1 MSRPLPLA
9 AWRRHLAAGALA
21 VAAAL
26 AATLPATARAEIP
39 VQSVTISSKPIAHFR
54 IGRPEQTRFGSLT
67 FLGGLELLAGNRHM
81 GGLSGLVV
89 SPDGDRIVAVADNGL
104 WLTADIESAPD
115 GRPLAIANA
124 TVAPVLGPGGRALL
138 DRGRGDAEALALR
151 LDGVGGSGTLFV
163 ATERDHNIYAFPW
176 PLDLSAAGTALD
188 LPAGIKQLRH
198 NKGMEAVAFANSGP
212 LEGSL
217 VVIAER
223 GPGFNSDLPGFL
235 IGGAT
240 PGTFTV
246 VRQDSY
252 DATDASFLPDGD
264 LLLLERRFTLRH
276 GIGMRLR
283 LLPAAEIA
291 PGALV
296 TGHVLMEAGFAEQI
310 DNMEGVSV
318 HVNKAGETIVSL
330 ISDDNRSI
338 LQRTLFLRFR
348 LDDTG
353 TPTGAA
359 TDTAPDTGRP

>member
-1 MSRPLPLA
+1 MPGPLPLA
-9 AWRRHLAAGALA
+9 AWRRHLAVGALA
-21 VAAAL
+21 VATTL
-26 AATLPATARAEIP
+26 AATLPAPVRAEIP
-39 VQSVTISSKPIAHFR
+39 IQSVTIRSKPIEHFR
-54 IGRPEQTRFGSLT
+54 IGRPEQTRFGGLT

-89 SPDGDRIVAVADNGL
+89 SPDGARMVAVADNGL
-104 WLTADIESAPD
+104 WLTAEIESAPD
-115 GRPLAIANA
+115 GRPLAVTGA

-151 LDGVGGSGTLFV
+151 LDDAGSGAGTLFV
-163 ATERDHNIYAFPW
+163 ATERDHEIYAFAW
-176 PLDLSAAGTALD
+176 PLDPTTAGTALD

-198 NKGMEAVAFANSGP
+198 NKAMEAVAFANSGP
-212 LEGSL
+212 LQGSL
-217 VVIAER
+217 LVIAER

-283 LLPAAEIA
+283 LLPASEIH
-291 PGALV
+291 PDALV
-296 TGHVLMEAGFAEQI
+296 TGHVLMEAGFSEQI

-318 HVNKAGETIVSL
+318 HVNAAGETIVTL

-338 LQRTLFLRFR
+338 LQRTLLLRFR
-348 LDDTG
+348 LDDSE
-353 TPTGAA
+353 PAAGA
-359 TDTAPDTGRP
+359 DRP

>member
-1 MSRPLPLA
+1 MSRPLPLT
-9 AWRRHLAAGALA
+9 AWRRHLAACALVALA
-21 VAAAL
+21 TL
-26 AATLPATARAEIP
+26 AATLPAPVRADIP
-39 VQSVTISSKPIAHFR
+39 IQSVTIRSKPIEHFR
-54 IGRPEQTRFGSLT
+54 IGRPEQTRFGGLT

-89 SPDGDRIVAVADNGL
+89 SPDGNRMVAVADNGL

-115 GRPLAIANA
+115 GRPLAVTGA
-124 TVAPVLGPGGRALL
+124 TVAPVLGPDGRALL

-151 LDGVGGSGTLFV
+151 LDGDSGAGTLFV
-163 ATERDHNIYAFPW
+163 ATERDHEIYAFPW
-176 PLDLSAAGTALD
+176 PLDLKAAGTALD
-188 LPAGIKQLRH
+188 LPAGIKRLRH
-198 NKGMEAVAFANSGP
+198 NKAMEAVAFANSGP
-212 LEGSL
+212 LRGSL

-223 GPGFNSDLPGFL
+223 GPGFTSDLPGFL

-296 TGHVLMEAGFAEQI
+296 TGHVLMEAGFSEQI

-318 HVNKAGETIVSL
+318 HVNAAGQTIVTL

-338 LQRTLFLRFR
+338 LQRTLLLRFR
-348 LDDTG
+348 LDDSGPLTG
-353 TPTGAA
+353 PAAGA
-359 TDTAPDTGRP
+359 DRP